1 VVIINEIKRG
11 DSPGHSGEEIKMD
24 LTGVSVM
31 WTDALR
37 GYDRR
42 GRGPEGVLD
51 IGRWSVAEMAKPCV
65 NGRRGWGYSAR
76 R

>member
-1 VVIINEIKRG
+1 MVNINLIKRG
-11 DSPGHSGEEIKMD
+11 DSLGGEESKID
-24 LTGVSVM
+24 
-31 WTDALR
+31 LR
-37 GYDRR
+37 GYHRR

-51 IGRWSVAEMAKPCV
+51 VGRWSVAELAKPRV